1 MSRGVVAS
9 KTELVPDAQGS
20 IGPEGNSTSIV
31 RARSMC
37 IRRGVWLAARVTRTA
52 QQPGRTSFPPEEIRL
67 SGEPVIRP
75 RSVVRPRVHET
86 TRKEQVHALEVDRR
100 QGRP

>member
-9 KTELVPDAQGS
+9 KIELVPDAQGS
-20 IGPEGNSTSIV
+20 IRPEGNSTSIV

-37 IRRGVWLAARVTRTA
+37 IRRGVWLAARVMRTA
-52 QQPGRTSFPPEEIRL
+52 QQPGRTSFSLEEIRQR
-67 SGEPVIRP
+67 GEPVTRP
-75 RSVVRPRVHET
+75 RSVVRSRVHGT
-86 TRKEQVHALEVDRR
+86 TRQEQAHALEVDRR

>member
-9 KTELVPDAQGS
+9 KIELVPDAQGS

-31 RARSMC
+31 MARATY
-37 IRRGVWLAARVTRTA
+37 IRRGVWLAARVTRTT
-52 QQPGRTSFPPEEIRL
+52 QQPGRTSFLLEEIRCR
-67 SGEPVIRP
+67 GEPVIRP
-75 RSVVRPRVHET
+75 RSVVRWRAHGT
-86 TRKEQVHALEVDRR
+86 TREEAAHAFEVDQR